1 MLQFQVSEK
10 EEKRYKN
17 TRSLCGRAQIDQKS
31 CLSFFQ
37 VANQLNLSVRYCFLL
52 EFFFQI
58 RGVKLSSFRKGGKK
72 YKNTRSLCGEAEI
85 DQKSCTR
92 AKLYVLSS
100 FRKGGKQV
108 KKTSR

>member
-1 MLQFQVSEK
+1 MLQSTNRSE
-10 EEKRYKN
+10 E
-17 TRSLCGRAQIDQKS
+17 
-31 CLSFFQ
+31 
-37 VANQLNLSVRYCFLL
+37 LSVVLSSCKSTEPFCQILL
-52 EFFFQI
+52 FSRFFFQI

-108 KKTSR
+108 KKN